1 MVSLRQYDWL
11 LIIFNETHKGLLLRW
26 SYKFDLFSQIFFYAF
41 MFVGFTFFQGD
52 ASRNTDKIASALL
65 GYLLWFYLM
74 HIGGSMGSQ
83 LREEAQTGTL
93 EQMYMSP
100 APSGLVQIGRS
111 LSPLLI
117 ATPLGI
123 VIAAP
128 LVLLYRLNIPWVW
141 GAAPIFLLTI
151 LEVYGYAFVVGG
163 ATLLFKNVDNLA
175 ALFRILLLFLNGAF
189 RPIDEMP
196 AWLASLA
203 RALPTTQGVVV
214 LRQVVLEG
222 RSLASVW
229 TDGSLVWLTLHAII
243 YFVLGWGVYA
253 ICERQA
259 RKEGLLGQY

>member
-1 MVSLRQYDWL
+1 MVSSRQSGWL
-11 LIIFNETHKGLLLRW
+11 LIMLNETHKGLLLRW
-26 SYKFDLFSQIFFYAF
+26 SYKFDLFSQIFFYMF
-41 MFVGFTFFQGD
+41 MFIGFTFFQGN
-52 ASRNTDKIASALL
+52 ASRNADEIASSLL

-74 HIGGSMGSQ
+74 HIGGSMGGQ

-117 ATPLGI
+117 ATLLGI
-123 VIAAP
+123 IIATP

-141 GAAPIFLLTI
+141 GALPVFLLTMLGI
-151 LEVYGYAFVVGG
+151 YGYAFVVGG
-163 ATLLFKNVDNLA
+163 ATLLFKNVDNMA

-196 AWLASLA
+196 AWMAAVA
-203 RALPTTQGVVV
+203 RALPTTQGLIV
-214 LRQVVLEG
+214 LRQVVLDG
-222 RSLASVW
+222 QSLASIW

-253 ICERQA
+253 MCEQQA
-259 RKEGLLGQY
+259 RKKGLLGQY